1 MRRTLADGT
10 VREYAY
16 AVGQARPKARRG
28 YDANCMGA
36 LVAAFQGS
44 PEWTAL
50 ADQTQRTYGT
60 YLRAFHGMRYLPVQ
74 EVNRRGLLGVRDAI
88 AASRGPGAATGFCR
102 TASALFR
109 WAVGRDWI
117 EATPMTGVKPL
128 PGGTLLAWTEAEA
141 RLAMRE
147 LPEPLRRAVVLAY
160 HTGQRRGDLVKLPWS
175 AYDGQS
181 IRLRQEKTGAALV
194 IPAHPELQAEL
205 AVWAR
210 SKQAVT
216 ILTAHR
222 GGAWAP
228 QLLSH
233 ALPPALAAIGIG
245 RKLNVHGLRKL
256 AATRLAEA
264 GCSAHEIAAVTGH
277 RTLAMVQ
284 HYTASADQERLASAA
299 LIRLQNSHSRRRKGQ

>member
-10 VREYAY
+10 VREYSY
-16 AVGQARPKARRG
+16 NVGQARPKAARG
-28 YDANCMGA
+28 YDPNCMGA
-36 LVAAFQGS
+36 LVVAFEGS
-44 PEWTAL
+44 PEWRAL
-50 ADQTQRTYGT
+50 AEQTRRTYGT
-60 YLRAFHGMRYLPVQ
+60 YLRAFHGMRYLPVRDI
-74 EVNRRGLLGVRDAI
+74 NRRGLLDVRDAI
-88 AASRGPGAATGFCR
+88 AGTRGPGAATGFCR

-109 WAVGRDWI
+109 WALDRDWI
-117 EATPMTGVKPL
+117 EASPMTGVKPL

-160 HTGQRRGDLVKLPWS
+160 HTGQRRGDLVRLPWS
-175 AYDGQS
+175 AYDGRS
-181 IRLRQEKTGAALV
+181 IRLRQQKTGMDMV
-194 IPAHPELQAEL
+194 IPVHPELRTEL
-205 AVWAR
+205 EEWTR
-210 SKQAVT
+210 TRQAVT

-245 RKLNVHGLRKL
+245 RKLNIHGLRKL

-264 GCSAHEIAAVTGH
+264 GCSALEIAAITGH
-277 RTLAMVQ
+277 KSLSMVQ
-284 HYTASADQERLASAA
+284 LYTASADQERLATAA
-299 LIRLQNSHSRRRKGQ
+299 LIRLQNGNAKRRKSQ